1 MSSILSTAVATAMAS
16 ATPTPSSSPTNPDWL
31 NKGDNAWQLT
41 AGSLVAL
48 QSVPGLMILYAGMV
62 PAKWAVNS
70 AFMAL
75 YAFASVLIVWVLYAY
90 KAAFGEHMLP
100 FVGVPGPVVQ
110 MDWEL
115 KQAILPSAQVSANFP
130 MSTMVYF
137 QFVFAAITVIL
148 LAGALLGRM
157 SFKAW
162 MVFVPLWITLSYTV
176 GAYSLWGGGFL
187 FWHGVIDYS
196 GGYVI
201 HVSSGT
207 AGFVASYWV
216 GPRLKADRENF
227 HPHSTLLTLV
237 GAGILWIGW
246 NGFNGGDPYA
256 ASPDAGAAVLNTN
269 ITTAMSLLVWTGL
282 DYMYYGKPSVIGATQ
297 GMITGLVAITPAA
310 GVIAGWAAIVFGLLS
325 GSIPWFTLNIVGKKI
340 RLGRWF
346 DDTLDIV
353 HTHCIAGS
361 LGGFL
366 VGIFA
371 TAEGCAAFAAVSTG
385 GAITGNGKQV
395 GWQIAGA
402 LFIIGWNAVWTSL
415 ILLFIK
421 YVLRIPLRMTDQELL
436 IGDDAIHGE
445 RAYTLGAFG
454 DHAASTLHG
463 QEPESDRQG
472 DIEAGTGSGDLSG
485 KEVKQS

>member
-1 MSSILSTAVATAMAS
+1 MSTSATA
-16 ATPTPSSSPTNPDWL
+16 PDWL
-31 NKGDNAWQLT
+31 DKGDNAWQLT
-41 AGSLVAL
+41 AASLVAL

-62 PAKWAVNS
+62 PTKWAVNS

-75 YAFASVLIVWVLYAY
+75 YAFASVLICWVVYAY
-90 KAAFGEHMLP
+90 KAAFGKRMLP

-115 KQAILPSAQVSANFP
+115 RQATLPSANIVANFP
-130 MSTMVYF
+130 LSTMVYF
-137 QFVFAAITVIL
+137 QFVFAAITVVL
-148 LAGALLGRM
+148 MGGAFLGRM

-162 MVFVPLWITLSYTV
+162 MVFVPLWLTLSYTV

-201 HVSSGT
+201 HLSSGT
-207 AGFVASYWV
+207 AGFVGSYWI

-227 HPHSTLLTLV
+227 TPHSTLLALV

-269 ITTAMSLLVWTGL
+269 ICTAMSLLVWTAL
-282 DYMYYGKPSVIGATQ
+282 DFVYFGKPSVIGAVQ

-310 GVIAGWAAIVFGLLS
+310 GVIAGWAAIIFGICS
-325 GSIPWFTLNIVGKKI
+325 GIVPWVTLNLVGKRLKI
-340 RLGRWF
+340 MRHF
-346 DDTLDIV
+346 DDTLEV
-353 HTHCIAGS
+353 FHTHAVAGA

-371 TAEGCAAFAAVSTG
+371 TAEGTLAFAAVSTG

-395 GWQIAGA
+395 GWQLAGA
-402 LFIIGWNAVWTSL
+402 CFIIGWNVVWTTL
-415 ILLFIK
+415 IMLFIK

-436 IGDDAIHGE
+436 IGDDAVHGE
-445 RAYTLGAFG
+445 SAYTFGAFG
-454 DHAASTLHG
+454 APSTLHG
-463 QEPESDRQG
+463 QGSERNIDDVEAHIGETHTGDPES
-472 DIEAGTGSGDLSG
+472 SSKVL
-485 KEVKQS
+485 KQS